1 VRHEEGRTGLEEAGG
16 TPPPRFAAGTVSEL
30 PHFATQIC
38 TALPLASTFPS
49 FGHRSPLP
57 PGSPPAIAKLL
68 KNLGLTSN
76 ATLAQVVPYLNSLG
90 TVAVGQSVSGGYV
103 VERIAIG

>member
-1 VRHEEGRTGLEEAGG
+1 MLLLATIGNGALADALSSTNRLGDSATGTLLGAGVRPLLAL
-16 TPPPRFAAGTVSEL
+16 SL
-30 PHFATQIC
+30 PAV
-38 TALPLASTFPS
+38 
-49 FGHRSPLP
+49 
-57 PGSPPAIAKLL
+57 AKLL
-68 KNLGLTSN
+68 KSLGLTSN